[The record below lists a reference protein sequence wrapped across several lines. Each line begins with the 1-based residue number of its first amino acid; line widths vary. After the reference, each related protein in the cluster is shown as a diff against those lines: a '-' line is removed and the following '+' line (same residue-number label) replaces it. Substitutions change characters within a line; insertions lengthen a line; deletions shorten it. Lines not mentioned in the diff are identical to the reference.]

1 MKLLHTGDLH
11 LGKSLHESSLIE
23 DQKIMLDQLVKALAE
38 DDYAAL
44 VIAGDVYDR
53 TIPSAEAVELF
64 SSFLARLRREFPT
77 LEICVIPGNHDSSQR
92 LSYANRILSE
102 QRIHI
107 VCSPEESFTPIITAK
122 NDEKLALFLLPFL
135 APGTLA
141 AGPGAKG
148 EGARAARAKT
158 PGDFSG
164 ELDFSAPAEDGNADR
179 GGASDGETPLLVT
192 QSALAAEASRRFA
205 RALGDKSLAGIPTVL
220 VAHLFTLNGKS
231 SDSERAFL
239 GNAEEVDP
247 ALFSGFTYVA
257 LGHLHREQAV
267 TERMRYSGSPLAY
280 AFDEAGT
287 RKAFLKVEIGPEA
300 TGFPVTVT
308 PIPVTPFRKVTRL
321 SGAFADFYS
330 GTSFDAH
337 AADYLEITLTDDA
350 MVANPMNLLRP
361 KFPWLLSLRQGLSS
375 GASPSAEGGASD
387 ALAAVAGAE
396 GPDGK
401 RDPLDDFARFEEL
414 LYGFTDE
421 AKRELFSS
429 LLAECADEA

>member
-44 VIAGDVYDR
+44 IIAGDVYDR

-122 NDEKLALFLLPFL
+122 NGEKLALFLLPFL
-135 APGTLA
+135 AAGTLTTERRDEH
-141 AGPGAKG
+141 GKRNDRSVPEAKASG
-148 EGARAARAKT
+148 G
-158 PGDFSG
+158 FSG
-164 ELDFSAPAEDGNADR
+164 ELDFSSPVDAAQ
-179 GGASDGETPLLVT
+179 GETSTEAPLLVT
-192 QSALAAEASRRFA
+192 QAALAAEASRRFTH
-205 RALGDKSLAGIPTVL
+205 ALGDKGLAGIPTVL

-247 ALFSGFTYVA
+247 ALFAGFTYVA
-257 LGHLHREQAV
+257 LGHLHRAQAV

-287 RKAFLKVEIGPEA
+287 NKAFLKVDIGPA
-300 TGFPVTVT
+300 ASGFPVTVT

-321 SGAFADFYS
+321 SGAFSDFYT
-330 GTSFDAH
+330 GTSFDAY

-361 KFPWLLSLRQGLSS
+361 KFPWLLSLRQGISS
-375 GASPSAEGGASD
+375 GVTPSADDGAQG
-387 ALAAVAGAE
+387 APGAE
-396 GPDGK
+396 ANTAVPDGR
-401 RDPLDDFARFEEL
+401 RDPLDDFSRFEEL

-429 LLAECADEA
+429 LLAECTDEA

>member
-64 SSFLARLRREFPT
+64 SSFLARLRREFPA

-122 NDEKLALFLLPFL
+122 NGEKLALFLLPFL
-135 APGTLA
+135 APGTLVAGRA
-141 AGPGAKG
+141 AQG
-148 EGARAARAKT
+148 EGARALQTKAS
-158 PGDFSG
+158 GGFSG
-164 ELDFSAPAEDGNADR
+164 ELDFSAPAEDGNTDR
-179 GGASDGETPLLVT
+179 GGETPLLVT

-239 GNAEEVDP
+239 GTAEEVDP

-257 LGHLHREQAV
+257 LGHLHRAQAV

-287 RKAFLKVEIGPEA
+287 RKAFLKVEIGPAA

-308 PIPVTPFRKVTRL
+308 PIPITPFRKVTRL

-330 GTSFDAH
+330 GTSFDAY

-375 GASPSAEGGASD
+375 GASPSAEGSASD
-387 ALAAVAGAE
+387 APGAGAGAD
-396 GPDGK
+396 GPDGR
-401 RDPLDDFARFEEL
+401 RDPLDDFMRFEEL

-421 AKRELFSS
+421 AKRELFAS

>member
-64 SSFLARLRREFPT
+64 SSFLARLRREFPA

-107 VCSPEESFTPIITAK
+107 VCSPEESFIPIITAK
-122 NDEKLALFLLPFL
+122 NGEKLALFLLPFL
-135 APGTLA
+135 APGTLSA
-141 AGPGAKG
+141 ERRNARDERASNAKASG
-148 EGARAARAKT
+148 G
-158 PGDFSG
+158 FSG
-164 ELDFSAPAEDGNADR
+164 ELDFSSPI
-179 GGASDGETPLLVT
+179 DGETPLLVT
-192 QSALAAEASRRFA
+192 QAALAAEASRRFA
-205 RALGDKSLAGIPTVL
+205 RALGDKDLAGIPTVL

-231 SDSERAFL
+231 SESERAFL

-247 ALFSGFTYVA
+247 ALFAGFTYVA
-257 LGHLHREQAV
+257 LGHLHRAQAV
-267 TERMRYSGSPLAY
+267 TERMRYAGSPLAY
-280 AFDEAGT
+280 AFDEAGAA
-287 RKAFLKVEIGPEA
+287 KAFLKVDIGPVA
-300 TGFPVTVT
+300 SGFPVTVT
-308 PIPVTPFRKVTRL
+308 PIPVIPFRKVTRL

-330 GTSFDAH
+330 GASFDAH

-375 GASPSAEGGASD
+375 GVTPVADDGAQVTESNAD
-387 ALAAVAGAE
+387 DPRGR
-396 GPDGK
+396 

>member
-64 SSFLARLRREFPT
+64 SSFLARLRREFPG

-122 NDEKLALFLLPFL
+122 NGEKLALFLLPFL

-141 AGPGAKG
+141 AERGAK
-148 EGARAARAKT
+148 AKA

-164 ELDFSAPAEDGNADR
+164 ELDFSQPADDGR
-179 GGASDGETPLLVT
+179 GKSDGETPLLVT

-205 RALGDKSLAGIPTVL
+205 RALGDKSLAGTPTVL
-220 VAHLFTLNGKS
+220 VAHLFTLNGKG

-257 LGHLHREQAV
+257 LGHLHRAQAI
-267 TERMRYSGSPLAY
+267 TERMRYAGSPLAY
-280 AFDEAGT
+280 AFDEAGS

-300 TGFPVTVT
+300 SGFPVTVT

-330 GTSFDAH
+330 GTSFDAY

-361 KFPWLLSLRQGLSS
+361 KFPWLLSLRQGLST
-375 GASPSAEGGASD
+375 GTFPSANDGAQGD
-387 ALAAVAGAE
+387 PGAE
-396 GPDGK
+396 ANAADPDGK
-401 RDPLDDFARFEEL
+401 RDPLDDFSRFEEL

-421 AKRELFSS
+421 AKRALFSS
-429 LLAECADEA
+429 LLSECADEA